1 MNLHGHPVSRMLTLL
16 AVACLPC
23 FVFSCNNAPSKDA
36 RQASAA
42 VQSTTAAQSANS
54 GDPEINLRCATERI
68 RNATAPFHWSFKKV
82 VTPGTNADWE
92 ADVTTDTIRG
102 TLVDGS
108 GTRTIRGSRSDA
120 TSWNTAVLILT
131 APLPTSTFTL
141 VDNSS
146 ATRRAGQESVNSIN
160 AIKYTI
166 DTSQDTTAE
175 ASLIQSVLGPK
186 GFVKGS
192 AWITERG
199 CPIKFILDVEQ
210 HNQDGTVEKEHYEES
225 MAKP

>member
-1 MNLHGHPVSRMLTLL
+1 MNQCDRHVPRMLTLL

-23 FVFSCNNAPSKDA
+23 FVFSCNNVPGKSA
-36 RQASAA
+36 RQASVAA
-42 VQSTTAAQSANS
+42 QSTTAAQSANS
-54 GDPEINLRCATERI
+54 GDPGINLRCATERI

-92 ADVTTDTIRG
+92 ADITADTISG

-108 GTRTIRGSRSDA
+108 GTRAIHGSRSDA

-146 ATRRAGQESVNSIN
+146 ATKPAGQESVNSIS

-166 DTSQDTTAE
+166 DTSRDTTAE
-175 ASLIQSVLGPK
+175 ASLIQSVLGPQ

-192 AWITERG
+192 AWITEKG
-199 CPIKFILDVEQ
+199 CAMKFILDVEQ

-225 MAKP
+225 MARP